1 MLGCSI
7 IQQASQIY
15 SMVLLTQGLNSV
27 VQRYEEHLVLSESM
41 SVNVMNV
48 IGMVNTL
55 ILQISNKD
63 VIFSISRNQM

>member
-1 MLGCSI
+1 MLRCSI